1 MSVLKRKDVNKMDSK
16 SFKNAVDLL
25 VKEKGI
31 DENIIYEAMELA
43 LTAAYKKNY
52 NSLSNVRVDINRETG
67 EIKVYSYKTV
77 VDRSEEEKYKSFKD
91 IDFST
96 INEDEVDDDGGE
108 VLAFVYD
115 DRIHLTLEEARKIV
129 PDIQLGET
137 IEEEVT
143 PKDFGRVAAATAKQ
157 VIVQKIREA
166 EKDVIINEYNDK
178 EGEMVVGLV
187 AMEDQR
193 N

>member
-1 MSVLKRKDVNKMDSK
+1 MDSK

-96 INEDEVDDDGGE
+96 INEDDEEDDGR
-108 VLAFVYD
+108 D
-115 DRIHLTLEEARKIV
+115 DA
-129 PDIQLGET
+129 Q
-137 IEEEVT
+137 
-143 PKDFGRVAAATAKQ
+143 Q
-157 VIVQKIREA
+157 
-166 EKDVIINEYNDK
+166 
-178 EGEMVVGLV
+178 
-187 AMEDQR
+187 
-193 N
+193 

>member
-1 MSVLKRKDVNKMDSK
+1 MDSK

-96 INEDEVDDDGGE
+96 INEDDEEDD
-108 VLAFVYD
+108 
-115 DRIHLTLEEARKIV
+115 AR
-129 PDIQLGET
+129 
-137 IEEEVT
+137 
-143 PKDFGRVAAATAKQ
+143 R
-157 VIVQKIREA
+157 
-166 EKDVIINEYNDK
+166 
-178 EGEMVVGLV
+178 
-187 AMEDQR
+187 
-193 N
+193 

>member
-1 MSVLKRKDVNKMDSK
+1 MDSK

-96 INEDEVDDDGGE
+96 INEDDEEDDGGE
-108 VLAFVYD
+108 VLPFVYD
-115 DRIHLTLEEARKIV
+115 DRIHLTIEEARKEAYKLTNMV
-129 PDIQLGET
+129 DFKGKYFRKDI
-137 IEEEVT
+137 
-143 PKDFGRVAAATAKQ
+143 
-157 VIVQKIREA
+157 
-166 EKDVIINEYNDK
+166 
-178 EGEMVVGLV
+178 
-187 AMEDQR
+187 
-193 N
+193 